1 MLNILLHFSLQ
12 LSVPHLL
19 LVQVLEGG
27 AEVHLQLPDLLT
39 TADCY
44 SSGVL
49 SPSSYTHS
57 LDRIIHE
64 VRSFIIKE
72 SLINQL
78 LQGCAEIQGLY
89 T

>member
-39 TADCY
+39 TADR
-44 SSGVL
+44 
-49 SPSSYTHS
+49 SPVISEHT
-57 LDRIIHE
+57 
-64 VRSFIIKE
+64 
-72 SLINQL
+72 
-78 LQGCAEIQGLY
+78 
-89 T
+89 